1 MKFNKNCYIHNT
13 ANSIRT
19 ELTIPNFAVHIIE
32 ILSPGQQDT
41 ITGIINNVYLDWTAS
56 VETGTVNREDKLDV

>member
-41 ITGIINNVYLDWTAS
+41 ITGIINNVYLD
-56 VETGTVNREDKLDV
+56 